1 MQKNE
6 NGDEVVLFAK
16 IILVLLFILAVG
28 GIKMRKKKKKK
39 YVHEDFLSMRKR
51 MLNEISDENIIYEES
66 QTGPQ
71 EEPTLQEIHLK
82 LDEWME
88 KREGK
93 K

>member
-1 MQKNE
+1 
-6 NGDEVVLFAK
+6 
-16 IILVLLFILAVG
+16 
-28 GIKMRKKKKKK
+28 MRKKKKKK

-88 KREGK
+88 KREEK